1 MKTLQKAFAIALIAL
16 SVICTRWP
24 DAELMTSIVYAV
36 VIPSFILS
44 VISFITEVSEHC
56 EKEAEKLAKLEE
68 KVSHSAEKF
77 AQERLKQYEDGTHE
91 QPYDKDKIPIDIYNA
106 TKDSVDYL
114 EKSLVS
120 KNVQIFCI
128 KCKNVCNKLITGGY
142 VLLILSLSLSP
153 YIAKWLSVIDLNC
166 ITMWSLTLLYITL
179 DLKSDICA
187 WVFNKLHAGS
197 EKRRAKKKKKEN
209 TEEASVK

>member
-1 MKTLQKAFAIALIAL
+1 MKTLQKAFAIALVSL
-16 SVICTRWP
+16 SVICTGWP
-24 DAELMTSIVYAV
+24 KAELMTSIVYAV

-44 VISFITEVSEHC
+44 LISFVTEVSEHC

-77 AQERLKQYEDGTHE
+77 AQERLKQYEEGTHE
-91 QPYDKDKIPIDIYNA
+91 MPYDKDRIPTDIYNA

-114 EKSLVS
+114 RKSLVS
-120 KNVQIFCI
+120 KDVQIFSL
-128 KCKNVCNKLITGGY
+128 KCKRVCNKIITGGY

-187 WVFNKLHAGS
+187 WVFNKLHARS
-197 EKRRAKKKKKEN
+197 EKKQSKN
-209 TEEASVK
+209 NQPEEEISA